1 MRHPSVVSLS
11 LSFALSRADDDDGKK
26 ISTTQRKEI
35 YIKISFEFKKI
46 TPRPRR
52 KGVSR
57 ANYIAPRHHHHHHHH
72 HSRLFKVARAAHTH
86 KKKRTFIGAAGIFA
100 PLKDDDLFADDEDGA
115 RIVASGWT
123 VSVEDNI
130 LYICNSSV
138 CSCVRLN
145 LKNLFYFVFVLSLS
159 LVVWQ
164 STRRGVLGVS
174 WLFQHT
180 TIFIIFIIFIKLVPK
195 FSRTTRGKIFKNRQ
209 THNTHRYSSRERER
223 KTPHERRRQRE
234 GEKMTTTT
242 RTTRRKPVG

>member
-11 LSFALSRADDDDGKK
+11 LSLFRSFARGRRRRQKNIDDAKK
-26 ISTTQRKEI
+26 RDIYQNIFRIQKDHPPPKEKGSLPRKL
-35 YIKISFEFKKI
+35 Y
-46 TPRPRR
+46 RPPT
-52 KGVSR
+52 SSSSSSS
-57 ANYIAPRHHHHHHHH
+57 

-130 LYICNSSV
+130 LYMNNSSV

-180 TIFIIFIIFIKLVPK
+180 TIFIIFIIFIKLV
-195 FSRTTRGKIFKNRQ
+195 Q
-209 THNTHRYSSRERER
+209 
-223 KTPHERRRQRE
+223 
-234 GEKMTTTT
+234 
-242 RTTRRKPVG
+242 